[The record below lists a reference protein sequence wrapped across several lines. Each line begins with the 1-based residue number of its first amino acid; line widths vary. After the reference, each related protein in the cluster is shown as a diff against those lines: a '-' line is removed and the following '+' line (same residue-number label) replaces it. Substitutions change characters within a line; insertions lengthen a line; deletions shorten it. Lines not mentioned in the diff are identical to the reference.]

1 MDIDYFVLHP
11 ETGEGIGVVTS
22 VDETADGAF
31 GCVAY
36 FDDEHAGTYQWL
48 GGLTLLKPA
57 DASAAF
63 RQSAAYGIA
72 NHLVR

>member
-1 MDIDYFVLHP
+1 MDIDYFVLDP
-11 ETGEGIGVVTS
+11 ETGEGIGVVTH

-36 FDDEHAGTYQWL
+36 SDDEGPGTYQWL
-48 GGLTLLKPA
+48 GGLTLLRPD

-63 RQSAAYGIA
+63 QQALASHIA
-72 NHLVR
+72 TERAR